1 MHPHGV
7 FKHNNK
13 RRSADPAVQAA
24 CAVAAD
30 RSASESNEEGGL
42 SDSSIASD
50 VSESQTVEG
59 IPKSKI
65 TWTVVNGKSVPNP
78 YQSKDGSLLIVNAS
92 PFDQGRYTCQAANPY
107 GQVTEVTQLLL
118 LDYEWKVDDLM
129 PCSAP
134 CGNKGTQYPRLKCLW
149 DSLEV
154 NRSLCR
160 DKPKPALKPV
170 PCNIKDC
177 LPRWLVTPWSSCP
190 RSCGGGMLSRKVT
203 CNKVTAAGMSVT
215 LPEENCG
222 PAGKRPADMQ
232 PCNTLP
238 CVEWATSTWVQA
250 CLQCGAI
257 AHTQQEQALCRTRI
271 LASVVIA
278 CNLFHSILLLFWW
291 ASPYVGTRGDCKPVD
306 PYQYQNGTEVTA
318 TVPDCTRTDPVL
330 KSPNRY
336 RPSTVP
342 VPTWFRPGAKVTK
355 LVLTN
360 PCNGQCIGLRQATQ
374 HRQVFCQAKNG
385 TVMTFNQCSSVPR
398 PPSIRNCSAE
408 ACNVQWHVS
417 SWTQCTATCGNYG
430 FQSRRVECVHLR
442 SGKAGREQFCS
453 WRQRPANWQR
463 CNILPCEKLECRDTT
478 RYCEKVKQLKL
489 CQLSQFK
496 VRCCESCKDT

>member
-1 MHPHGV
+1 MYLLPLESGCPVKGHPRPHISWFLNSQSLG
-7 FKHNNK
+7 
-13 RRSADPAVQAA
+13 SAA
-24 CAVAAD
+24 
-30 RSASESNEEGGL
+30 E
-42 SDSSIASD
+42 
-50 VSESQTVEG
+50 
-59 IPKSKI
+59 I
-65 TWTVVNGKSVPNP
+65 TH
-78 YQSKDGSLLIVNAS
+78 QLLAE
-92 PFDQGRYTCQAANPY
+92 
-107 GQVTEVTQLLL
+107 GQVLRLPNVTKHLHGEVRCLSENDAGTLQQRAVLDIQ
-118 LDYEWKVDDLM
+118 DYEWKVDDLM

-203 CNKVTAAGMSVT
+203 CNKVTAAGMSMT
-215 LPEENCG
+215 LPEDNCG

-238 CVEWATSTWVQA
+238 CVEWATSTWAQ
-250 CLQCGAI
+250 
-257 AHTQQEQALCRTRI
+257 
-271 LASVVIA
+271 
-278 CNLFHSILLLFWW
+278 
-291 ASPYVGTRGDCKPVD
+291 
-306 PYQYQNGTEVTA
+306 
-318 TVPDCTRTDPVL
+318 
-330 KSPNRY
+330 
-336 RPSTVP
+336 
-342 VPTWFRPGAKVTK
+342 
-355 LVLTN
+355 
-360 PCNGQCIGLRQATQ
+360 CNGQCIGLRQATQ

-442 SGKAGREQFCS
+442 SGKTGREQFCS